1 MFLGRGEGVSGCRT
15 GVWKEERRKRW
26 EREGRGVKSKERRG
40 WDLRGDFAVPE
51 TREAVGI

>member
-1 MFLGRGEGVSGCRT
+1 VSGCRT